1 MLRFLF
7 RRSAQGALIVWIV
20 ATTAFVLLHLAPG
33 DPVRASLDSPLVPES
48 VRAYWVGRLGL
59 DRPLPEQ
66 YVRYLAAAARG
77 DLGFS
82 FPHRRGVGAVL
93 ADAIPN
99 TLLLMGVALALSFA
113 IGIAVGVFQA
123 RRHRSAF
130 DRGIAVGSLVF
141 YSMPDFWLALMM
153 LLVFAYALRLFP
165 VSGMHDAVMYPYLG
179 PWARLADLARH
190 LVLPA
195 VTLTLLGAPAVA
207 RYQRAAMLDVGR
219 ADFVRTARAK
229 GVGERRI
236 AHRHVLRNALLPV
249 ITLLGLALPA
259 LLGGSVF
266 VEKIFSWPGM
276 GTLTVNAIATRDY
289 PLLTAA
295 LIVASV
301 MMVVG
306 SLVADLLYALADPRV
321 RIT

>member
-1 MLRFLF
+1 VLRFLL
-7 RRSAQGALIVWIV
+7 RRLAQGALIVWLV
-20 ATTAFVLLHLAPG
+20 ATAAFLLLHLAPG

-48 VRAYWVGRLGL
+48 VRAFWVARLGL
-59 DRPLPEQ
+59 DRPVPEQ
-66 YVRYLAAAARG
+66 YVHYLAAAARG
-77 DLGFS
+77 DLGYS
-82 FPHRRGVGAVL
+82 FPHRRPVGAVL
-93 ADAIPN
+93 AEAIPN
-99 TLLLMGVALALSFA
+99 TLLLMSVALVLSFA
-113 IGIAVGVFQA
+113 IGMALGAVQA
-123 RRHRSAF
+123 RRHGRAA
-130 DRGIAVGSLVF
+130 DRAIAVGSIFF

-153 LLVFAYALRLFP
+153 LLLFSYALRLFP

-179 PWARLADLARH
+179 PVARLADLARH

-195 VTLTLLGAPAVA
+195 ATLTLLSAAAVA
-207 RYQRAAMLDVGR
+207 RFQRAAMLDVAR

-229 GVGERRI
+229 GVGERAI
-236 AHRHVLRNALLPV
+236 AWHHVLRNALLPV

-306 SLVADLLYALADPRV
+306 SLLADLLYALADPRV
-321 RIT
+321 RLG